1 MEWLSLIADV
11 VGISA
16 ALIAAWQAYKLR
28 QERKQENKRQDS
40 TITVSLQSPTHRFD
54 LPVELRRREF
64 NRAEILGRIGMIP
77 LKDTSKR
84 FVLRNTNTR
93 EFLKNVNVIIDGQ
106 GDSELVISCTHEELE
121 QFDLERFKHLLSP
134 I

>member
-1 MEWLSLIADV
+1 

-40 TITVSLQSPTHRFD
+40 TITVSLQSPTHRID

-77 LKDTSKR
+77 LKDPSPNNR
-84 FVLRNTNTR
+84 FKINHTNTR